1 MSYFKPLNSNENN
14 LHIIRASIDN
24 TGKITKPSINQLPS
38 SFSVQQFNDNGNG
51 KAYLLVNYSGIFN
64 SSDIPSILI
73 ETESNINTLSITNK
87 TNTQCTITS
96 SGNTIPI
103 LDIVIIGTKLSG
115 PVFAVSNRGWKY
127 STNSFNDN
135 LLYSDMIV
143 GIGTDDPK
151 YNLSITG
158 NIGIIPNIIK
168 SSNVI
173 TSKLLNY
180 YLNIIDIDNS
190 NITISLPESS
200 NNGQLLNICI
210 GNIDINDRNVVF
222 DMNSN
227 IIITNTQNLVLQNK
241 GDTINLCSYNKKWI
255 VTNKNIQPIPNVKI
269 NYNNILS
276 SGYDNN
282 TFSTLTNGK
291 LNIFKIDSN
300 INISLPSSSINDGII
315 IDMIVGNII
324 NPFVANVNVN
334 NLITNKTSI
343 ILSKNSDKLKLLGYE
358 SKWLVLDN

>member
-14 LHIIRASIDN
+14 LHIIRASIDS
-24 TGKITKPSINQLPS
+24 TGKITKPSTNQLPS
-38 SFSVQQFNDNGNG
+38 SFSVTQFNDNGLG
-51 KAYLLVNYSGIFN
+51 KAYLTVNYSGIF
-64 SSDIPSILI
+64 SSTDIPSIFI
-73 ETESNINTLSITNK
+73 EPQSNIYSLYISNK
-87 TNTQCTITS
+87 TQTQCTITS
-96 SGNTIPI
+96 SGSTVPNV
-103 LDIVIIGTKLSG
+103 DIVIIGTKISG

-127 STNSFNDN
+127 STNTFNDN

-190 NITISLPESS
+190 NCTISLPESS
-200 NNGQLLNICI
+200 NNGHLLNICI
-210 GNIDINDRNVVF
+210 GNIDISDRNVVF

-227 IIITNTQNLVLQNK
+227 ILTNNTQNLVLQNK
-241 GDTINLCSYNKKWI
+241 GDTVNLCSYNKKWI
-255 VTNKNIQPIPNVKI
+255 LVNKNIQPISNVKI
-269 NYNNILS
+269 NYNNILAS
-276 SGYDNN
+276 TYDNN

-300 INISLPSSSINDGII
+300 INISLPSSSLTDGII

-324 NPFVANVNVN
+324 NPYVANVNIN
-334 NLITNKTSI
+334 NIITNKSSI
-343 ILSKNSDKLKLLGYE
+343 ILSQNSDKLKLIGYE